1 MHPWREIGDRV
12 FVRRYRFLDQTIGL
26 VVGDG
31 ISVAWPLY
39 TSLLRAKEL
48 IFTGDRIKIGRA
60 HV

>member
-26 VVGDG
+26 VVGERGGLVVDTR
-31 ISVAWPLY
+31 SSPAQ
-39 TSLLRAKEL
+39 E
-48 IFTGDRIKIGRA
+48 IGRA